1 MLSRATQCMI
11 PYIFPRYGASF
22 STTTCLRGLNELI
35 VTPPKETKEGDQV
48 QIYGVWVVHLS
59 QCYASFL
66 LKILKSL
73 IRKMFLRIPDI
84 TPWAGR
90 AWKASE
96 LRQKSWDDLHKLWW
110 VWLDV
115 MKIMLEYVFLC
126 LCVSYVSWPCR
137 FVLLKEKNKL
147 HSEKLMY
154 KAQKR
159 ELPQPRRI
167 SKVSAVIYTTSPPA
181 DCCPLNSRAELE
193 VWPIQ
198 RTQL

>member
-1 MLSRATQCMI
+1 MI

-48 QIYGVWVVHLS
+48 QIYG
-59 QCYASFL
+59 
-66 LKILKSL
+66 
-73 IRKMFLRIPDI
+73 
-84 TPWAGR
+84 R

-96 LRQKSWDDLHKLWW
+96 LRQKSWDDLHKLW
-110 VWLDV
+110 
-115 MKIMLEYVFLC
+115 
-126 LCVSYVSWPCR
+126 

-167 SKVSAVIYTTSPPA
+167 SKVRLSMNRIKQVLSERLSEHEDPKIRKELKAVIDA
-181 DCCPLNSRAELE
+181 M
-193 VWPIQ
+193 
-198 RTQL
+198 